1 MDKSLQNDFNDLVA
15 RFNASSVPK
24 GQLALPGAPKA
35 APTLDSMQ
43 QQLAAAKAALLA
55 SLPPK
60 RREELA
66 RKHFGKS
73 ANEVIAS
80 GSASAAPAA
89 GGLFGT
95 ASQPQTTQPSTGSGL
110 FGNATSAAPSTG
122 GLFGNATA
130 NAQPAQ
136 QAGSTGTPA
145 QPSTGGGLFG
155 GLNSNTTQNTQ
166 PATGGGLF
174 GNNTASA
181 AQPQQQQT
189 GGLFGSSTAN
199 NTQPQQ
205 QTGGLFGATTTNNA
219 QPQQQTGGL
228 FGASTQTAQPAQNT
242 SAFGSSI
249 LGAGN
254 QQNNNAFSTL
264 GAQSTNQQT
273 VPGVRID
280 LSNVRGTTR
289 FNDLQEDLQKQI
301 VWLDDQIQSYMN
313 QKQELDAFMPGHGD
327 MLSNI
332 PNDVKFVQM
341 KHDGVQGALRSDADA
356 IESVK
361 LLYQQDVDN
370 ARVIFRAIDNLRL
383 PQQYH
388 TTGLWSSRAQGAS
401 AHSESDGTEIV
412 NFFSKTAGDMDGQL
426 QRYERNLTEI
436 EVHMHGIQGSLI
448 EQLQR
453 MMATKNGGPSP
464 SDEKIA
470 ELGAVLRDFEQSILE
485 VAQQVGG
492 AREGMTRLQLGDF
505 LPSHH
510 SRSGVY

>member
-1 MDKSLQNDFNDLVA
+1 MDKQAAQSAVVA
-15 RFNASSVPK
+15 DMRRM
-24 GQLALPGAPKA
+24 LAEAKE
-35 APTLDSMQ
+35 TL
-43 QQLAAAKAALLA
+43 LAARAKKEAMKMAAIQN
-55 SLPPK
+55 
-60 RREELA
+60 
-66 RKHFGKS
+66 
-73 ANEVIAS
+73 ANIHVAS
-80 GSASAAPAA
+80 GSASSAAPSA

-110 FGNATSAAPSTG
+110 FGGGSSAAPSTG
-122 GLFGNATA
+122 GLFGNAS
-130 NAQPAQ
+130 AQPAQ
-136 QAGSTGTPA
+136 AAAGTTAQSAGS
-145 QPSTGGGLFG
+145 GLFG
-155 GLNSNTTQNTQ
+155 SLNTNTNTQNTQ
-166 PATGGGLF
+166 QPTGGGLF
-174 GNNTASA
+174 GNSTANTA
-181 AQPQQQQT
+181 QPQQQT

-199 NTQPQQ
+199 N
-205 QTGGLFGATTTNNA
+205 N

-254 QQNNNAFSTL
+254 QQNSNAFSTL

-289 FNDLQEDLQKQI
+289 FNDLQEDLQKKI

-313 QKQELDAFMPGHGD
+313 QKHELDAFMPGHGD

-341 KHDGVQGALRSDADA
+341 KYDGVESALRSDAEA
-356 IESVK
+356 IESVQ
-361 LLYQQDVDN
+361 LLHQKDAEN
-370 ARVIFRAIDNLRL
+370 GRLCFRALDNLKL

-388 TTGLWSSRAQGAS
+388 TSGLWSSRAQAGAS
-401 AHSESDGTEIV
+401 TNTESDGQDIV
-412 NFFSKTAGDMDGQL
+412 NFFSKTTSEMDEQL
-426 QRYERNLTEI
+426 QRYENNLTEI
-436 EVHMHGIQGSLI
+436 ELHMHGIQGSLI

-464 SDEKIA
+464 SDEKLA

-505 LPSHH
+505 LPSRHH
-510 SRSGVY
+510 PRSGVY

>member
-1 MDKSLQNDFNDLVA
+1 MA
-15 RFNASSVPK
+15 
-24 GQLALPGAPKA
+24 
-35 APTLDSMQ
+35 
-43 QQLAAAKAALLA
+43 
-55 SLPPK
+55 
-60 RREELA
+60 LA
-66 RKHFGKS
+66 RSASGPGGLSINTSS
-73 ANEVIAS
+73 ANLF
-80 GSASAAPAA
+80 GSASSAAPSA

-110 FGNATSAAPSTG
+110 FGAASSAAPSTG
-122 GLFGNATA
+122 GLFGNAAATP
-130 NAQPAQ
+130 QPAAGTTQ
-136 QAGSTGTPA
+136 QSTG
-145 QPSTGGGLFG
+145 SGLFG
-155 GLNSNTTQNTQ
+155 SLNPNANTQNAQ
-166 PATGGGLF
+166 AAQAGGQLF
-174 GNNTASA
+174 GNAPSNA
-181 AQPQQQQT
+181 AQPQQQT
-189 GGLFGSSTAN
+189 GLFGSSTAN

-205 QTGGLFGATTTNNA
+205 Q
-219 QPQQQTGGL
+219 QQQQQTTGL

-249 LGAGN
+249 LGGGN
-254 QQNNNAFSTL
+254 QQNSNAFSTL

-289 FNDLQEDLQKQI
+289 FNDLQEDLQKKI

-313 QKQELDAFMPGHGD
+313 QKHELDAFMPGHGD

-341 KHDGVQGALRSDADA
+341 KYDGVESALRSDAEA
-356 IESVK
+356 IESVQ
-361 LLYQQDVDN
+361 LLHQKDAEN
-370 ARVIFRAIDNLRL
+370 GRLCFRALDNLKL

-388 TTGLWSSRAQGAS
+388 TSGLWSSRAQAGAS
-401 AHSESDGTEIV
+401 TNTESDGQDIV
-412 NFFSKTAGDMDGQL
+412 NFFSKTASEMDEQL
-426 QRYERNLTEI
+426 QRYESNLTEI
-436 EVHMHGIQGSLI
+436 ELHMHGIQGSLI

-464 SDEKIA
+464 SDEKLA

-505 LPSHH
+505 LPSRHH
-510 SRSGVY
+510 PRSGVY

>member
-1 MDKSLQNDFNDLVA
+1 MALARSASGPGGLSINTSSANLFCVMDKQ
-15 RFNASSVPK
+15 
-24 GQLALPGAPKA
+24 A
-35 APTLDSMQ
+35 AKD
-43 QQLAAAKAALLA
+43 AAAADLRRMLAEAKAELMANRA
-55 SLPPK
+55 K
-60 RREELA
+60 RDTLVQQ
-66 RKHFGKS
+66 K
-73 ANEVIAS
+73 ANAVQQTVNKFLSS
-80 GSASAAPAA
+80 GSASSAAPSA

-110 FGNATSAAPSTG
+110 FGAASSAAPSTG
-122 GLFGNATA
+122 GLFGNAAATPQPA
-130 NAQPAQ
+130 AETTQQSTGSGLFGSLNPNANTQNAQPAQ
-136 QAGSTGTPA
+136 AGG
-145 QPSTGGGLFG
+145 Q
-155 GLNSNTTQNTQ
+155 
-166 PATGGGLF
+166 LF
-174 GNNTASA
+174 GNAPSNA
-181 AQPQQQQT
+181 AQPQQQT
-189 GGLFGSSTAN
+189 GLFGSSTAN

-205 QTGGLFGATTTNNA
+205 Q
-219 QPQQQTGGL
+219 QQQQQTTGL

-249 LGAGN
+249 LGGGN
-254 QQNNNAFSTL
+254 QQNSNAFSTL

-289 FNDLQEDLQKQI
+289 FNDLQEDLQKKI

-313 QKQELDAFMPGHGD
+313 QKHELDAFMPGHGD

-341 KHDGVQGALRSDADA
+341 KYDGVESALRSDAEA
-356 IESVK
+356 IESVQ
-361 LLYQQDVDN
+361 LLHQKDAEN
-370 ARVIFRAIDNLRL
+370 GRLCFRALDNLKL

-388 TTGLWSSRAQGAS
+388 TSGLWSSRAQAGAS
-401 AHSESDGTEIV
+401 TNTESDGQDIV
-412 NFFSKTAGDMDGQL
+412 NFFSKTASEMDEQL
-426 QRYERNLTEI
+426 QRYESNLTEI
-436 EVHMHGIQGSLI
+436 ELHMHGIQGSLI

-464 SDEKIA
+464 SDEKLA

-505 LPSHH
+505 LPSRHH
-510 SRSGVY
+510 PRSGVY